1 VAGSEV
7 VLEEVEAA
15 AAEVVEVW
23 VAVQVMEGALGQE
36 AV

>member
-7 VLEEVEAA
+7 VLEEVE
-15 AAEVVEVW
+15 AEVVEVW
-23 VAVQVMEGALGQE
+23 VAVQVMEGASGQE